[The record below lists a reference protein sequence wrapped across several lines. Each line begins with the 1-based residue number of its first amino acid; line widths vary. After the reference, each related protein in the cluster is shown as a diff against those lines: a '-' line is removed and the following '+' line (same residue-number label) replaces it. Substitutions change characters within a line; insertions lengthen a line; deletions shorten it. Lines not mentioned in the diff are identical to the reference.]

1 MTTKKNICFATFAR
15 NEPIRLPIWLNHY
28 RQFITDEDI
37 YVIDQNT
44 TDGSTS
50 NLTCNVIN
58 EPHEGVFDH
67 AWLRQMLT
75 RNLKELLKKYHIVV
89 LNECDELMVTHNNE
103 NLKDYLIKTYKQQP
117 LKNGTTSL
125 FDVLQVDN
133 EQDYVLGDKI
143 SKIRNYLY
151 KWTGALKHTI
161 HTSCSKELPN
171 GFHSG
176 YGNFDSNLSTIH
188 IQCLNSS
195 YFTEKINQRIKEKEV
210 HGQGDD
216 YVCWDAHY
224 KVELIDKYMND
235 LLGRK
240 VLAPKWFKNNIYL

>member
-1 MTTKKNICFATFAR
+1 MTSKKNICFATFAR
-15 NEPIRLPIWLNHY
+15 NERIRLPIWLNHY
-28 RQFITDEDI
+28 RQFITDDDI

-103 NLKDYLIKTYKQQP
+103 NLKDYLIKTYKRQP
-117 LKNGTTSL
+117 LKNGATSL
-125 FDVLQVDN
+125 FDVLQFDN

-143 SKIRNYLY
+143 SKIRNYLC
-151 KWTGALKHTI
+151 KWQGKKHTI
-161 HTSCSKELPN
+161 HTSCMKELPN

-176 YGNFDSNLSTIH
+176 YGYLDNNLSTIH

-195 YFTEKINQRIKEKEV
+195 YLTEKIKQRIKEKEV

-216 YVCWDAHY
+216 FACWDVHY
-224 KVELIDKYMND
+224 KVEVIDKYMND

-240 VLAPKWFKNNIYL
+240 ELAPNWFKNNIYL

>member
-1 MTTKKNICFATFAR
+1 MASKRNICFATFAR
-15 NEPIRLPIWLNHY
+15 NERIRLPIWLNHY

-75 RNLKELLKKYHIVV
+75 RNLKELLTKYHIVV

-103 NLKDYLIKTYKQQP
+103 NLKDYLIKTYKQP
-117 LKNGTTSL
+117 LKNGATSL
-125 FDVLQVDN
+125 FDVLQVSN
-133 EQDYVLGDKI
+133 EKDYVLGDKI
-143 SKIRNYLY
+143 SKIRNYLC
-151 KWTGALKHTI
+151 KWQGKKHTI
-161 HTSCSKELPN
+161 HTSCLKELPN

-176 YGNFDSNLSTIH
+176 YGHLDNNLSTIH

-195 YFTEKINQRIKEKEV
+195 YLTEKIKQRIKEKEV

-216 YVCWDAHY
+216 FVCWDIHY
-224 KVELIDKYMND
+224 KVELIDKHMND

-240 VLAPKWFKNNIYL
+240 ELAPIWFKNNIYL